1 MTISG
6 RRIGKLTWR
15 HLPPLSKLHPLQSPK
30 EKDFGFL
37 SLNRAISLDS
47 VDLDLSR
54 ELSKP
59 SKATL
64 DRQVAIARQMAAGA
78 ATAKVLL
85 LMVRGM
91 FGSATTSHIYT

>member
-1 MTISG
+1 M
-6 RRIGKLTWR
+6 
-15 HLPPLSKLHPLQSPK
+15 
-30 EKDFGFL
+30 
-37 SLNRAISLDS
+37 
-47 VDLDLSR
+47 DLDLSR

-64 DRQVAIARQMAAGA
+64 DRQVAVARQMAAG
-78 ATAKVLL
+78 AKVLL